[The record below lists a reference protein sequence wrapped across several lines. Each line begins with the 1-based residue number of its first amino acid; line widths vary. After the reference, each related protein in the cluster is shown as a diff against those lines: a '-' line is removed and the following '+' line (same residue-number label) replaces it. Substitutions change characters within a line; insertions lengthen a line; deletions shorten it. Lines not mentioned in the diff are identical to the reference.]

1 MNYTGNF
8 CGTPEI
14 REKTNVNQVA
24 MFTIVTNGNE
34 MKTRWTVINKTIKQ
48 NRLFLLRIGS

>member
-24 MFTIVTNGNE
+24 MFTIVANGNE

-48 NRLFLLRIGS
+48 IRLFLLRIGS